1 MHVLTSP
8 HLWRRTSLSSMRRPD
23 DPVRKKLTKRPA
35 SPLVGGRLFWPAG
48 CHEVPDCASLIGLNA
63 DRNCKNRAVFLV
75 ALECS
80 VVILQHLNR
89 FGSLGGLVLFT
100 LDEIDTADSGMSCVG
115 IPFPSAVI
123 PPPMSFN
130 VCICTSPLQQ
140 GFMQMLQ
147 MSLSWRSLSG
157 SALCH
162 FPRNILVPTDLCFTQ
177 FSLPLR
183 VIL

>member
-123 PPPMSFN
+123 PPSTFA
-130 VCICTSPLQQ
+130 
-140 GFMQMLQ
+140 F
-147 MSLSWRSLSG
+147 
-157 SALCH
+157 A
-162 FPRNILVPTDLCFTQ
+162 
-177 FSLPLR
+177 LPLCSKDSCR
-183 VIL
+183 CCRCLFHGVPFRDLPSVISQEISWSRRTFALLSSPSHCGLFFKT